1 MVVHPSSAD
10 VPSQISAKTWKRCIF
25 GRLGMI
31 KPYMI
36 FFHVCH
42 VTFEFVESLI
52 IMLLQ
57 SPGHIEVT
65 NLDVA

>member
-1 MVVHPSSAD
+1 MCLHKYQQKHGRDASLAD
-10 VPSQISAKTWKRCIF
+10 
-25 GRLGMI
+25 MI
-31 KPYMI
+31 KPYII

-57 SPGHIEVT
+57 WPGHIEVT